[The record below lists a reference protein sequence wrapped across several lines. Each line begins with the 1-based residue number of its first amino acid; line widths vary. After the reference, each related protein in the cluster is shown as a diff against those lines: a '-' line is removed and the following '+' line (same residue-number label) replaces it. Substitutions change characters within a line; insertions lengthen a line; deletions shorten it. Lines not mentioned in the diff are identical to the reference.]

1 MLIAVVDG
9 GRNCGKTKRM
19 QDFIAE
25 AAKRGENVRLFSTR
39 YEQKMLRGAG
49 HPAIDM
55 LTYIL
60 AKEEE
65 KS

>member
-25 AAKRGENVRLFSTR
+25 AAKRGENVRLLSTR
-39 YEQKMLRGAG
+39 HKLQHALKFCG
-49 HPAIDM
+49 IK
-55 LTYIL
+55 
-60 AKEEE
+60 KEIII
-65 KS
+65 